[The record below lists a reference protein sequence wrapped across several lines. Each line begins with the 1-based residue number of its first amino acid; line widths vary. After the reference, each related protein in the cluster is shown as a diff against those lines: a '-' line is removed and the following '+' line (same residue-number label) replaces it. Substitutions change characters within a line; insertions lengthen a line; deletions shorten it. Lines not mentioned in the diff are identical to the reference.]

1 MSEYSDVEIVEVV
14 VELLEKLVESVENDP
29 KRINIKKFI
38 I

>member
-29 KRINIKKFI
+29 KGFLKKLE
-38 I
+38 